1 MCVCVCGDSSGALEG
16 GVGRFEMSE
25 WTTQSG
31 LCGDWLT
38 SSIARRI
45 AANRCMPERS
55 SANGGDELPVL

>member
-1 MCVCVCGDSSGALEG
+1 
-16 GVGRFEMSE
+16 MSE